1 MVNERP
7 VVDGHVLICPV
18 RQVRSMR
25 DLTEL
30 EYLEMFACAR
40 EVAKKFQNAYKVQSF
55 TFVMHDGDL
64 ASEERHEGLCL
75 QAIPSTY
82 RSDSSTVNPTNNKQ
96 SAQWSR

>member
-1 MVNERP
+1 MVNDRP

-40 EVAKKFQNAYKVQSF
+40 EVANKFQKEYKVQSF

-64 ASEERHEGLCL
+64 ASEDRDRLEGLCL
-75 QAIPSTY
+75 QAIPSTN
-82 RSDSSTVNPTNNKQ
+82 RTDGSAVNPTNNRQ
-96 SAQWSR
+96 